1 MGAPVGAAI
10 YSFVSFA
17 VGAFVPLI
25 PWLFTHGNGAKLAT
39 VALGLVAAVA
49 VGTALGRFTGRSR
62 LSTALRQLAFVAVP
76 AAVTFG
82 IGSAVGVGVS

>member
-1 MGAPVGAAI
+1 MPVTQIPGFDEGQFVVQDEAAMQ
-10 YSFVSFA
+10 
-17 VGAFVPLI
+17 
-25 PWLFTHGNGAKLAT
+25 
-39 VALGLVAAVA
+39 

-62 LSTALRQLAFVAVP
+62 LGTALRQLAFVAVP